1 MNPRVHSRSRRR
13 GKPADG
19 FLSNLIDP
27 IDRLVETIYSVLVLL
42 TFTLAFRIFML
53 EPGAAIT
60 DDYVIELLTGA
71 TLAIVAWG
79 VIDGIVYLLAE
90 VLERGERH
98 RILWYLHSADNQAEA
113 VEVIA
118 DELDFILEP
127 IASEDQRTRL
137 YEDVVAH
144 LIDNEPQPVKLKR
157 EDFIG
162 ASTCVLIAIV
172 SVLPSF
178 VPFLIF
184 RNNYPLAIRISNL
197 VSFAVLFYSG
207 YEWGKYTGVNPWRIG
222 FLLVMVGVLLVAIAI
237 PFGG

>member
-1 MNPRVHSRSRRR
+1 MTPRVHSRARRR
-13 GKPADG
+13 AKPTEG

-27 IDRLVETIYSVLVLL
+27 IDRLVETIYSVLILL

-53 EPGAAIT
+53 EPGAAVT
-60 DDYVIELLTGA
+60 DDYVIELLSGA
-71 TLAIVAWG
+71 TIAIIAWG

-98 RILWYLHSADNQAEA
+98 RILWYLHSADNQEEEI
-113 VEVIA
+113 EVIA

-127 IASEDQRTRL
+127 IASDDQRARL
-137 YEDVVAH
+137 YKEVVSH
-144 LIDNEPQPVKLKR
+144 LIDSEPQPVRLKR

-162 ASTCVLIAIV
+162 ALTCVLIAIV

-184 RNNYPLAIRISNL
+184 RYDYPLAIRISNL
-197 VSFAVLFYSG
+197 VSFAVLFYAG

-222 FLLVMVGVLLVAIAI
+222 LLLVLIGVLLVAIAI